1 MKKTC
6 KYKSFTFTANDRGIG
21 FNGKT
26 GNSKG
31 SGKYLFYVTP
41 EPHYTQSPEMFKRLQ
56 AKGYNDIDDVD
67 KDYYAH
73 YDFEFAKSGSNH
85 ANFQQKYLKNQASHI
100 GKPLVASNATA
111 PPPEDGLAGAY
122 GTKAD
127 TKPTSD
133 TDGLVRGLGIG
144 L

>member
-1 MKKTC
+1 
-6 KYKSFTFTANDRGIG
+6 
-21 FNGKT
+21 
-26 GNSKG
+26 
-31 SGKYLFYVTP
+31 
-41 EPHYTQSPEMFKRLQ
+41 MFKRLQ

-144 L
+144 LWRFVFGNKEINYSEHYFIPNFSKRL